1 MENLVKFNGLGWLSG
16 LITTWR
22 HNMATISEI
31 EDFRAQFEMFAF
43 YSLLLA
49 VCTNNAIGN

>member
-1 MENLVKFNGLGWLSG
+1 
-16 LITTWR
+16 
-22 HNMATISEI
+22 MATISEI

-49 VCTNNAIGN
+49 VCTNNANSELRIKT